1 MNKYSIGV
9 ILGTALLSTA
19 KRLNKGSSALSM
31 EDFVKRKL
39 AISGF
44 KDGQLSFEVKLPE
57 PIISSN
63 ISQQLVIDEANSLV
77 QKLIR
82 FDKEWED
89 QLSYLEDEFEG
100 VDLEDNRNMS
110 DYDDSLRDRFLEAL
124 GFASL
129 DTDDYMRFVQ
139 GFDGFL
145 RTDFPFGINV
155 IKNLHYS
162 NSTKPNMVIAT
173 INNPMN
179 PGILSADLLE
189 VLNPITSILDWSS
202 YTIFQQNQRQQEFR
216 SKVSQPEM
224 IARKDSFEWSRIRV
238 SDLIFGSNAN
248 NIRKF

>member
-57 PIISSN
+57 PIISNN

-77 QKLIR
+77 QKFIR
-82 FDKEWED
+82 FEKEWED
-89 QLSYLEDEFEG
+89 QLSYIEDEFEG
-100 VDLEDNRNMS
+100 TDLENDRIRHE
-110 DYDDSLRDRFLEAL
+110 YDDSLIDRFLEAL

-129 DTDDYMRFVQ
+129 DTDDYMRFAQ
-139 GFDGFL
+139 GFDDYL
-145 RTDFPFGINV
+145 QTDFPFRISV
-155 IKNLHYS
+155 IKNLRYS
-162 NSTKPNMVIAT
+162 DSANPNIVIAT

-179 PGILSADLLE
+179 PGILSTDLLE

-202 YTIFQQNQRQQEFR
+202 YTIFQQNQRQQQFR

-224 IARKDSFEWSRIRV
+224 IARKDSFQWSRIRV
-238 SDLIFGSNAN
+238 SDLIFGSNAEK
-248 NIRKF
+248 IRKF